1 MIMPII
7 TMTIRTQLV
16 HWLREHGL
24 NLKLAVSAAW
34 LYSLQPE
41 LLPDLPQVVI
51 MMCFSFGLQDLVGRF
66 ALQLTLGCRRYPSCL
81 GSWWTCWPPTSCPP
95 RMSCPLSETQTRSV
109 PGVFLEVL
117 IGNLFA
123 RRLPLFCPPF
133 GPDAPRQLW
142 KRWTLCKIIF
152 VFLSMCR
159 T

>member
-66 ALQLTLGCRRYPSCL
+66 SFCFAINSWLQEISKLSGILVNLLASYQLPSQDVL
-81 GSWWTCWPPTSCPP
+81 PFVRDTDKVGSWSFP
-95 RMSCPLSETQTRSV
+95 RSLDWQPV
-109 PGVFLEVL
+109 
-117 IGNLFA
+117 
-123 RRLPLFCPPF
+123 RL
-133 GPDAPRQLW
+133 
-142 KRWTLCKIIF
+142 
-152 VFLSMCR
+152 
-159 T
+159 